1 MMVALIFSAI
11 EVPADAASPPK
22 IPSMVRW
29 VDPTEHAFSL
39 SVPNGWRISGGTH
52 RISPMDV
59 QTYVRAQSP
68 DGKISVFMNDPDILP
83 RQEPNRVY
91 YSMGWYEGRVVQAPG
106 GPMRIERFLSGAR
119 FADEYTRQRVCTAPR
134 VLSAFNLPSE
144 NQRLSYA
151 IAPAAARANV
161 RAIPSAGEIVYRCG
175 DRFGYTYAVNILAYT
190 TMYGPHTWAVYKLG
204 GYHSN
209 KSEVITARYVM
220 NAMNASF
227 AMNPS
232 WQAQYD
238 RQIHDTTGA
247 LMEMSNRITQE
258 SIHQAQQSLQQ
269 NITLVRGRQQQ
280 IDQMSGM
287 SMESFNRQQR
297 SQAQISQRWSDITL
311 GQIHGCDDLGNCGEV
326 SNDYENYWTKD
337 GRTVV
342 GGPSDGSP
350 PGPEYHK
357 WMPDY

>member
-1 MMVALIFSAI
+1 MMVVLIFSAI
-11 EVPADAASPPK
+11 EVPANAASPPK

-29 VDPTEHAFSL
+29 VDPIEHAFSL
-39 SVPNGWRISGGTH
+39 SVPDGWRISGGTH
-52 RISPMDV
+52 RISPMDA

-119 FADEYTRQRVCTAPR
+119 FAEEYTRQRVCIAPR

-151 IAPAAARANV
+151 IAPAATRANV

-204 GYHSN
+204 GYLST
-209 KSEVITARYVM
+209 KSEVMTARYVM
-220 NAMNASF
+220 NTMNASF
-227 AMNPS
+227 AMNRS

-238 RQIHDTTGA
+238 RQIRDTTGA

-258 SIHQAQQSLQQ
+258 SIHQARQSLQQ
-269 NITLVRGRQQQ
+269 NIALVRERRRQ

-297 SQAQISQRWSDITL
+297 SQAQISQRRSDITL
-311 GQIHGCDDLGNCGEV
+311 GQIHGCDDLGNCGEI

-342 GGPSDGSP
+342 GGPSDGSL

-357 WMPDY
+357 WTPDY

>member
-1 MMVALIFSAI
+1 MIALISPI
-11 EVPADAASPPK
+11 LGIMADAASPPK
-22 IPSMVRW
+22 MPSMVRW

-39 SVPNGWRISGGTH
+39 NVPGGWRISGGTH
-52 RISPMDV
+52 RISPIDA

-68 DGKISVFMNDPDILP
+68 DGKISVFINDPNILP
-83 RQEPNRVY
+83 RQEPHPAY
-91 YSMGWYEGRVVQAPG
+91 YSMGWYEGRVVQSPA
-106 GPMRIERFLSGAR
+106 GPLLIERFLSGAR
-119 FADEYTRQRVCTAPR
+119 FAEEYIRQRVCMTPHM
-134 VLSAFNLPSE
+134 LSVFNLPSE
-144 NQRLSYA
+144 NKRLAYA
-151 IAPAAARANV
+151 IAPAAARAGV
-161 RAIPSAGEIVYRCG
+161 RSMPSAGEIVYRCG
-175 DRFGYTYAVNILAYT
+175 DRFGYTSAVNILAYT
-190 TMYGPHTWAVYKLG
+190 TIYGPHTWAVYKLG
-204 GYHSN
+204 GYLSN

-220 NAMNASF
+220 NAMDASF

-247 LMEMSNRITQE
+247 LIEMSNRITQE
-258 SIHQAQQSLQQ
+258 SIYQAQQSLQQ
-269 NITLVRGRQQQ
+269 NIALVRGRQRQ

-287 SMESFNRQQR
+287 SMGSFNRQQQ

-326 SNDYENYWTKD
+326 SNDYQNYWTKN

-357 WMPDY
+357 WTPDY